1 MTTWPHDTP
10 GAGPLTEQ
18 DVEAA
23 IRASWPPR
31 RAAAPCATCRTVKA
45 CPAPQ
50 ACQQPDNS
58 APQPDRLV
66 RAYNALRKA
75 VRWPYIAALKWQ
87 RQCLREDRELY
98 ELNGAGLDYLADSR
112 QQEQA
117 LTERIKKL
125 EADQ

>member
-10 GAGPLTEQ
+10 GAGLLSEQ
-18 DVEAA
+18 DIEDA

-31 RAAAPCATCRTVKA
+31 RVEPPCQACGSLPA

-50 ACQQPDNS
+50 ACQQPDNTP
-58 APQPDRLV
+58 PQPDGLV
-66 RAYNALRKA
+66 RAYNALRRW

-87 RQCLREDRELY
+87 RQCVREDRELY
-98 ELNGAGLDYLADSR
+98 EQSGAGLDYLADSR
-112 QQEQA
+112 QQEEA
-117 LTERIKKL
+117 LTERINTL

>member
-1 MTTWPHDTP
+1 MTLWPHDTP
-10 GAGPLTEQ
+10 GAGKLTEQ
-18 DVEAA
+18 DLEAA

-50 ACQQPDNS
+50 ACQQPDTS
-58 APQPDRLV
+58 QPQPDGLV

-87 RQCLREDRELY
+87 RQCLREDREIY
-98 ELNGAGLDYLADSR
+98 ELNGAGLDYLANSR
-112 QQEQA
+112 TQEEA

-125 EADQ
+125 ESDQ

>member
-18 DVEAA
+18 DLEAA

-98 ELNGAGLDYLADSR
+98 EQSGAGLDYLADSR
-112 QQEQA
+112 QQEEA

>member
-1 MTTWPHDTP
+1 MTTWPHDP
-10 GAGPLTEQ
+10 PSAGKLTEQ
-18 DVEAA
+18 DLEAA

-31 RAAAPCATCRTVKA
+31 RAAAPCATCRTAKA

-50 ACQQPDNS
+50 SCLQPDTS
-58 APQPDRLV
+58 QPKPDGLV

-87 RQCLREDRELY
+87 RQCLREDREIY
-98 ELNGAGLDYLADSR
+98 ELSGAGRDYLANSR
-112 QQEQA
+112 DQEQA
-117 LTERIKKL
+117 LNERIKKL

>member
-10 GAGPLTEQ
+10 SAGKLTEQ
-18 DVEAA
+18 DLEAA

-31 RAAAPCATCRTVKA
+31 RAAAPCATCRTAKA
-45 CPAPQ
+45 CPVPQ
-50 ACQQPDNS
+50 SCLQPDNS
-58 APQPDRLV
+58 QPKPDGLV

-87 RQCLREDRELY
+87 RQCLREDREIY
-98 ELNGAGLDYLADSR
+98 ELSGAGLDYLANSR
-112 QQEQA
+112 EQEQA
-117 LTERIKKL
+117 LSERIKKL